1 MSGEG
6 ASGGSA
12 SLLKG
17 VMSVVTLVF
26 GVIGASLGY
35 FEYKSHQQEVRI
47 DRVFGY
53 SDAFHGPT
61 GSYADAE
68 AALARFSETYW
79 TFLDQNPADKADQ
92 FVITSVRSDPD
103 LRNAMNA
110 LTTFF
115 DTLSICVSENLCDER
130 TTRALFANDLE
141 EFRNLAYPWL
151 VDQQSHYGAKA
162 GAPLLC
168 LRKQFKATPMPHRD
182 PVWSFG
188 HPRGPCAVS
197 VG

>member
-6 ASGGSA
+6 ASGGPA
-12 SLLKG
+12 SVLKG
-17 VMSVVTLVF
+17 VMSVVTLVL
-26 GVIGASLGY
+26 GVAGASLGY
-35 FEYKSHQQEVRI
+35 FEYKAHQQEVRI

-53 SDAFHGPT
+53 SDAFHGPA
-61 GSYADAE
+61 GSYAEAE
-68 AALARFSETYW
+68 ATLANFSETYW

-92 FVITSVRSDPD
+92 YVVDTVRSDPE
-103 LRNAMNA
+103 LRKAMNA

-115 DTLSICVSENLCDER
+115 DTLSICVSEDLCDER

-151 VDQQSHYGAKA
+151 VDQTTHYGAKA

-168 LRKQFKATPMPHRD
+168 LRKQFKTTPMPARD
-182 PVWSFG
+182 AIWNFG
-188 HPRGPCAVS
+188 RPRGPCATAA
-197 VG
+197 G